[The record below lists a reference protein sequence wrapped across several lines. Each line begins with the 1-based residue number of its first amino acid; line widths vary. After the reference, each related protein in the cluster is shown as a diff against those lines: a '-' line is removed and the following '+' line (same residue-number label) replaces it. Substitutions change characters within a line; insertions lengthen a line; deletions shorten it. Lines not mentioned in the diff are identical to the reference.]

1 MNPAGE
7 PWRIRAEIDHGA
19 LRHNAAA
26 MRKAVGD
33 HTGLIAVVK
42 ADGYG
47 HGAPE
52 VAHTLSPFTEQFG
65 VATLDEARAV
75 RAAVPDKDILILSPC
90 LPDERRTVVD
100 EGFIPVVSS
109 TAEARAYAQLAES
122 ASVRIHLSIDT
133 GMGRIGVW
141 QDDAVKTVH
150 DIAAIG
156 GLDLE
161 SISTHLPVADSDPD
175 FTAEELAAWDRLV
188 AQLRRMVPG
197 TKFHALNSAA
207 SLSAPR
213 PAADRIRPGLA
224 LYGVSPLPGFKKLL
238 RPVLTLKTRITRV
251 RDVGPA
257 RGISY
262 GRDFITTKPM
272 RIATLAAGYADG
284 YPRQTSNQ
292 GAQVL
297 IRGKRCPILGRV
309 TMDQFMVDVTD
320 LPRDVAAGEEV
331 VLFGKQG
338 DEEITVGE
346 IATWAG
352 TISWDILTRLGKR
365 VVVQH
370 RDFWPKV
377 EASPLFEQIP
387 CFLTPP
393 RDRPRGRAG

>member
-1 MNPAGE
+1 VSPAGE
-7 PWRIRAEIDHGA
+7 SCRIRAEIDHGA

-26 MRKAVGD
+26 VRKAVGD
-33 HTGLIAVVK
+33 KPGLIAVVK

-65 VATLDEARAV
+65 VATLGEARAV

-224 LYGVSPLPGFKKLL
+224 LYGVSPLPGFQKLL
-238 RPVLTLKTRITRV
+238 RPVLTLKTRITLV

-320 LPRDVAAGEEV
+320 LPRDVAPGEEV

-338 DEEITVGE
+338 DGEITVGE
-346 IATWAG
+346 VAAWAG
-352 TISWDILTRLGKR
+352 TITWDVLTRLGKR
-365 VVVQH
+365 MVVEH
-370 RDFWPKV
+370 LDF
-377 EASPLFEQIP
+377 LN
-387 CFLTPP
+387 
-393 RDRPRGRAG
+393 RR